1 MALLRY
7 LVSLLQRMLEIA
19 KFIVA
24 EYMTVYSID
33 CIDERGCTSQQLYA
47 KKKGCYSIRCV
58 THSSPEACTFPLL
71 KPGNHAGYTKSY
83 QDEWPWDDQEQ
94 VMLMD
99 QGSMT

>member
-19 KFIVA
+19 KLIVA
-24 EYMTVYSID
+24 EYMAIYPID
-33 CIDERGCTSQQLYA
+33 CIDERGRTSQQLYA
-47 KKKGCYSIRCV
+47 KKKGRYSVHCV
-58 THSSPEACTFPLL
+58 THSSPDARRLGSM

-83 QDEWPWDDQEQ
+83 QDEWPWDNQEQ